1 MTDRLEVER
10 ALNFISSDMP
20 REDWARIGA
29 ALKTEFGEEGFD
41 IFNNW
46 SQDAPNYDLSAT
58 KSTWKSLRPGFV
70 NIETVFF
77 EALKSG
83 YTPNKTDFK
92 QLSPEEKARRD
103 KERQERLEKAEAERQ
118 KAAQTAKVKAQ
129 GLFKRGHA
137 VDPNHPY
144 LLKKGITSPSALEG
158 IKQLG
163 NQLLIP
169 ARQNKEIVAVQKIG
183 PEGGKYFGKDEAL
196 AGSAF
201 LLGDAKKAK
210 TEGIILAEGFA
221 TGASLNKA
229 TGLPVL
235 IVFSAYNQVNV
246 AHSIA
251 NLDTK
256 HVFIAADNDQQ
267 TKNAGLKFANRAAD
281 ILGDKATVLMP
292 QFSEQD
298 VTQFQAKHGQDKFPS
313 DFNDLHELKGIQA
326 LSDYFDLGAPEK
338 TTQDIST
345 EDHLMQ
351 DNRQDYDIQENY
363 DTPERPAYLDDVPM
377 FDDSDQPIYDAAPVN
392 RIEADL
398 ERMASKPINEPDEP
412 VKKAN
417 QERPAK
423 QTEATEEVDTGVK
436 QPAQETPSPTPSK
449 EAIVTDLKYKAPP
462 ESLYGKYI
470 CKDGHYVDPNQRT
483 TIFEDKG
490 KHLVTTRNDAKTVH
504 DMLEV
509 AKEKGWTHVK
519 LSGTKEFKRQAFI
532 EAESQ
537 GISTSGYQPT
547 QADLAIVEKLRQ
559 ERSLNKIYEVPE
571 QEKAVNPEPPTQA
584 HNKEPSAPEEA
595 KAPSQQEPA
604 PEATKTPPQQEQA
617 PEEAKAQPKQEEQT
631 PEMKAKAASEAAE
644 FKAQNMAPSDALLE
658 TSAKADIDSDVKK
671 TDIGAQQIPSE
682 IAIAADKIKQSG
694 LSSSLSKRGKQV
706 FNMYVEL
713 GSQVA
718 AGMNKHFRTQAM
730 RNLDTNMDK
739 AINGTALNMP
749 EPIKAMHEKE
759 RQVTALTVQVKEQ
772 ERNQDKVME
781 IER

>member
-1 MTDRLEVER
+1 MKNIGLKEV
-10 ALNFISSDMP
+10 
-20 REDWARIGA
+20 
-29 ALKTEFGEEGFD
+29 T
-41 IFNNW
+41 
-46 SQDAPNYDLSAT
+46 QNYLQA
-58 KSTWKSLRPGFV
+58 
-70 NIETVFF
+70 
-77 EALKSG
+77 
-83 YTPNKTDFK
+83 
-92 QLSPEEKARRD
+92 
-103 KERQERLEKAEAERQ
+103 
-118 KAAQTAKVKAQ
+118 
-129 GLFKRGHA
+129 
-137 VDPNHPY
+137 
-144 LLKKGITSPSALEG
+144 
-158 IKQLG
+158 
-163 NQLLIP
+163 P

-246 AHSIA
+246 AQSIA
-251 NLDTK
+251 NLDAK

-292 QFSEQD
+292 QFSELD

-351 DNRQDYDIQENY
+351 DNRQDYDIPENY
-363 DTPERPAYLDDVPM
+363 DIPERPAYLDDVPM
-377 FDDSDQPIYDAAPVN
+377 FDDSGQPIYDAAPVN

-417 QERPAK
+417 QEGPAK
-423 QTEATEEVDTGVK
+423 QAEATEEVDTGVK

-462 ESLYGKYI
+462 ESLHGKYI
-470 CKDGHYVDPNQRT
+470 YKDGHYVDPNQRT

-490 KHLVTTRNDAKTVH
+490 KHLVTTRNDVKTVH

-571 QEKAVNPEPPTQA
+571 QEQTVNPVAPTQA

-595 KAPSQQEPA
+595 KAPSQQE
-604 PEATKTPPQQEQA
+604 QA
-617 PEEAKAQPKQEEQT
+617 PEEAKAQPQKEEQT

-644 FKAQNMAPSDALLE
+644 LKAQNMAPSDALLE

-682 IAIAADKIKQSG
+682 IAIAVDKIKQSG

-759 RQVTALTVQVKEQ
+759 RQVTAPTIQVKEQ